1 MQDIKLS
8 NFGMQSQ
15 NDDFIVEFEVASLNA
30 ELFNE
35 IDKKIQNVDN
45 QIQSLEDR
53 IAVLNTDIDRLTNHA
68 DGLDYAVAVSSGIIA
83 GIIDS
88 VIVGEW
94 DFKSAKAKSNEEI
107 NRQIEEYAEKVGCKG
122 KTLEETIAK
131 LEKKFKLPGDS
142 EWNTKTQFIKFA
154 KSKGFIP
161 ENVSG
166 TYEDALKFMNENYP
180 KEGGWGVVNTF
191 ISASSH
197 HLDDFC
203 HHPTLIGLICNV
215 IVQFT
220 GESIYVNSSS
230 NMFNL
235 PVTIN
240 DYGRFEGKNFI
251 SKIFSGIINWFLN
264 VAETMANAKG
274 HWMSDLA
281 GSKQTAGGGA
291 GLPGSFMSMMKEL
304 SALPIFKDT
313 NFGVNLKKAYEKGIG
328 TSEGQ
333 IDLGAFNALFEGANS
348 KFDYRT
354 ENAIK
359 TELKRQA
366 MPVIINEV
374 LVRGFYFIRRFI
386 NELKIRSTLMELDW
400 KDILPFNNRT
410 ITRMITIASGTFMAF
425 DLADAAIRSAIKNK
439 GHTYYNPLFW
449 KDIVLRVNFVGVGRF
464 VVALGVDACSGYKR
478 SMLVKERMQ
487 ETSKLI
493 MYNNVK
499 IFYLQ
504 EKMWIEAKN
513 MQEAINAL
521 CDIMEISIMQAIEN
535 TKENIENIG
544 IMDSNLKQLEKVDP
558 EFRKELADIAIFSK
572 KE

>member
-359 TELKRQA
+359 IELKRQA

-386 NELKIRSTLMELDW
+386 NELKISKEKEFLYLPSYAESDYELPGSIENKVFDLASKLGLDGNSLKNTNYRQLLNLSEVIDKETYDILANEDFQINLRAPFVNTII
-400 KDILPFNNRT
+400 KDILLKTKREIAKTKIIQLAEQGYYHIFRFGNTPECK
-410 ITRMITIASGTFMAF
+410 ITLVNYLKDKSF
-425 DLADAAIRSAIKNK
+425 KNVYVMGSDGDK
-439 GHTYYNPLFW
+439 LPNE
-449 KDIVLRVNFVGVGRF
+449 IVLY
-464 VVALGVDACSGYKR
+464 LDACKADGTLNY
-478 SMLVKERMQ
+478 
-487 ETSKLI
+487 
-493 MYNNVK
+493 
-499 IFYLQ
+499 
-504 EKMWIEAKN
+504 
-513 MQEAINAL
+513 
-521 CDIMEISIMQAIEN
+521 DII
-535 TKENIENIG
+535 
-544 IMDSNLKQLEKVDP
+544 
-558 EFRKELADIAIFSK
+558 
-572 KE
+572 